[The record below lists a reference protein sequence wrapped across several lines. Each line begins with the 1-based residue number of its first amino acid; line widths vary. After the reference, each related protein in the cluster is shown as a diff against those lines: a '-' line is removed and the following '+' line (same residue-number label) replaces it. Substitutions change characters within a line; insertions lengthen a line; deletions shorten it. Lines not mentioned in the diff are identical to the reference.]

1 MRRPV
6 LDADA
11 PRAYPQGMRAAVLVS
26 GLVLVS
32 SCTDA
37 RQGNVPSTE
46 PTAVPSSSSSSSS
59 SSGSSGASGSSSSGQ
74 SETDAAGGPTPLRFI
89 VVGDVGKGNA
99 GQKKVAAAMVQ
110 FCASRGCD
118 FVWFLGDNIYPSGIS
133 SVDDAQ
139 MKTKFEDIYGP
150 LNLDVFAV
158 LGNHDYGANGLGT
171 DFARGAHEVNYS
183 AKSAHWKM
191 PAAHYRLTKGPVE
204 FFGLDT
210 NLVMFGRDDD
220 QRAVVPKWVA
230 ESTSEWKIAV
240 AHHPY
245 LSNGPHG
252 NAGDY
257 DDGIV
262 PTPPPVNGASVKSFY
277 ESTVCGKVD
286 LLLTGHDHSRQWLT
300 DTCKGTVLAVSG
312 AGAEG
317 TELKGKNPTRFQSN
331 KLGFLYLSIL
341 GKKLD
346 AEFVDDNGTSDFT
359 YSYSKP

>member
-1 MRRPV
+1 
-6 LDADA
+6 
-11 PRAYPQGMRAAVLVS
+11 MRAAILLSSVA
-26 GLVLVS
+26 LVS

-37 RQGNVPSTE
+37 RPASSASPEPS
-46 PTAVPSSSSSSSS
+46 AAPSGTSQSS
-59 SSGSSGASGSSSSGQ
+59 SSGAASSSGASSSGQ
-74 SETDAAGGPTPLRFI
+74 QPEADASSGPTPLRFI
-89 VVGDVGKGNA
+89 VVGDVGKGTA
-99 GQKKVAAAMVQ
+99 DQKKVAATMVQ
-110 FCASRGCD
+110 FCATRGCD

-133 SVDDAQ
+133 SPDDPQ
-139 MKTKFEDIYGP
+139 MKSKFEDLYGP
-150 LNLDVFAV
+150 LNIDVFAV

-171 DFARGAHEVNYS
+171 DFARGMNEVEYT
-183 AKSAHWKM
+183 AKSPHWKM
-191 PAAHYRLTKGPVE
+191 PAPHYRLTKGAVE
-204 FFGLDT
+204 FFALDT

-220 QRAVVPKWVA
+220 QRAVVPAWVA
-230 ESTSEWKIAV
+230 QSTAEWKIAV
-240 AHHPY
+240 GHHPY

-257 DDGIV
+257 DRGIV

-277 ESTVCGKVD
+277 EGTVCGKVD

-300 DTCKGTVLAVSG
+300 DTCKGTALAVSG

-346 AEFVDDNGTSDFT
+346 AEFVDDAGATDF
-359 YSYSKP
+359 SYSITKP